1 MTEAQVTPGTLTFQ
15 HIQKW
20 TGTEMRNQMA
30 HPDMRA
36 AIINL
41 LKNRNPEE
49 IRELAAKEVTPEPV
63 VDPAPV
69 VPDPAV
75 AAAEAAAAEAARIAA
90 EEAAKPKIFAVDYQV
105 RDEKGNPIGRPTH
118 LEAPTEEG
126 LRLKLIEAH
135 TQATRA
141 FHRLKEQKTTFKQPQ
156 AQAPVQQ
163 PEKLT
168 DDELKQALNDVRS
181 EDPKVSSQAQAKIT
195 LEERRKAA
203 EAQRLYLEEQASY
216 AFLRKHIH
224 DFNNCDAN
232 VKMIDEYIKENKLE
246 WTLDNLELAYIA
258 KESELAPVVS
268 PVAPVVPNPAPAV
281 TPVVTTPAAPVVVQP
296 VVPAP
301 VAPAVPN
308 PAPAVPR
315 PGVNGGVVP
324 GESSGI
330 RPAAKPAGL
339 TAEEIR
345 SWDGPTMRKNM
356 ANPAMRSQIE
366 AFVAA
371 RNAQRGK

>member
-1 MTEAQVTPGTLTFQ
+1 MTEVQVTPETLTFQ

-49 IRELAAKEVTPEPV
+49 IRELAAKEAQVVV
-63 VDPAPV
+63 VDSAPV
-69 VPDPAV
+69 APDPA
-75 AAAEAAAAEAARIAA
+75 AEEAARVAAEAARIAA
-90 EEAAKPKIFAVDYQV
+90 EEAAKPKVFAVDYQV
-105 RDEKGNPIGRPTH
+105 RDEKGNAIGRPTH

-156 AQAPVQQ
+156 VQTPIQQ
-163 PEKLT
+163 PERLT

-181 EDPKVSSQAQAKIT
+181 EDPKISAQAQAKIT

-224 DFNNCDAN
+224 DFNNCEAN
-232 VKMIDEYIKENKLE
+232 IKMIDEYIKEHKLE
-246 WTLDNLELAYIA
+246 WTLDNLELAFIA
-258 KESELAPVVS
+258 RESELAPKVVE
-268 PVAPVVPNPAPAV
+268 PVAPVVLNPAPTV
-281 TPVVTTPAAPVVVQP
+281 TPVVTPAAPVVVQP

-324 GESSGI
+324 GESSGV

-345 SWDGPTMRKNM
+345 SWDAATYKKHL
-356 ANPAMRSQIE
+356 ANPAMRAQIE
-366 AFVAA
+366 AFIAA
-371 RNAQRGK
+371 RNAQKGK

>member
-1 MTEAQVTPGTLTFQ
+1 MTEPQLTPEALTFK

-20 TGTEMRNQMA
+20 DAAEMRNQMA
-30 HPDMRA
+30 HPEMRN

-41 LKNRNPEE
+41 LKNRSLSEVEQLANPQNPPPATDATVIVFDPATEG
-49 IRELAAKEVTPEPV
+49 AAK
-63 VDPAPV
+63 
-69 VPDPAV
+69 
-75 AAAEAAAAEAARIAA
+75 AAEEAARIAA
-90 EEAAKPKIFAVDYQV
+90 EEAAKPKVFSVDYQV

-126 LRLKLIEAH
+126 LRAKLIEAH

-141 FHRLKEQKTTFKQPQ
+141 FHRLKEQKTTFKQPTQ
-156 AQAPVQQ
+156 SPVHT
-163 PEKLT
+163 EKIS
-168 DDELKQALNDVRS
+168 DDELKQALNDIRS
-181 EDPKVSSQAQAKIT
+181 EDPKVSAEAQAKIT
-195 LEERRKAA
+195 LEERRKAQ

-224 DFNNCDAN
+224 DFNNCEAN

-246 WTLDNLELAYIA
+246 WTLDNLELAFIA
-258 KESELAPVVS
+258 KESELAPVVQ
-268 PVAPVVPNPAPAV
+268 PVAPVTPANPAPAV
-281 TPVVTTPAAPVVVQP
+281 SPVVTTPAVPVAVQP

-301 VAPAVPN
+301 AAPAVPNN
-308 PAPAVPR
+308 PAPAVPK

-330 RPAAKPAGL
+330 RPPAKPTGL

-345 SWDGPTMRKNM
+345 SWDGATMRKNM
-356 ANPAMRSQIE
+356 ANPAMRAQIE